1 MTTTTNIS
9 NGILLSSQSENYSRL
24 CKNGFIGFAECYKKQ
39 SMNPSIY
46 AGVSIDDRISE
57 CLTAQEDYTRNRQFQ
72 RILKNAK
79 LPSNK
84 TLDEVARDPSE
95 GLSKEVLR
103 SLTGT
108 KWIERGINIAIT
120 GGCGVGKTTLACAI
134 GIQVASLGLSVYYSR
149 ISVLL
154 DWLGNKQGYV
164 ASTNAFNKLKSFQL
178 LILDDFGTDRT
189 FNGDEL
195 SNLLRISEE
204 HYNKN
209 IIICSQYRTAGFQDL
224 FPANVTSQSAMDR
237 LLRPCNE
244 IALSG
249 DSRRALIDN
258 SLE

>member
-1 MTTTTNIS
+1 MTTTKIT
-9 NGILLSSQSENYSRL
+9 NGILLTGQSENYSRL
-24 CKNGFIGFAECYKKQ
+24 CQTGFIGFAESYKKQ
-39 SMNPSIY
+39 SLNPSIY
-46 AGVSIDDRISE
+46 AGMSFDDRISE
-57 CLTAQEDYTRNRQFQ
+57 CITAQEEYVNNRQFQ
-72 RILKNAK
+72 RILRNAK
-79 LPSNK
+79 LPCNK
-84 TLDEVARDPSE
+84 TLDEIARDPSE
-95 GLSKEVLR
+95 GLSRDVLK

-108 KWIERGINIAIT
+108 KWVERGINIAIT

-134 GIQVASLGLSVYYSR
+134 GIQVATLGLTVYYSR

-154 DWLGNKQGYV
+154 DWLNSKEGYV
-164 ASTNAFNKLKSFQL
+164 SENNAYNKLKSYQL

-189 FNGDEL
+189 FTSEDL
-195 SNLLRISEE
+195 THLLRVADD

-209 IIICSQYRTAGFQDL
+209 IIICSQYRTAGFLDL
-224 FPANVTSQSAMDR
+224 FPANVTSESVMDR